1 MVMSDGTSVDNGT
14 AAAADALSSAAEQVR
29 TSATGA
35 YDAAKSAAGYVG
47 ETASEY
53 PISVLLGATV
63 VAFLAGYLTNTR
75 SGPRESDWQKRSRD
89 WQRRAYQMSDRVRS
103 AAPSASEAASE
114 ARQYV
119 RRNVQ
124 EHPFS
129 GLLSAA
135 AVVGLLGYFL
145 QSRR

>member
-1 MVMSDGTSVDNGT
+1 MSDGTSVDNGA

-29 TSATGA
+29 SSATGA

-63 VAFLAGYLTNTR
+63 VAFLAGYLSNTR

-89 WQRRAYQMSDRVRS
+89 WQRRAYKMTDSVRS

-119 RRNVQ
+119 TRNVQ
-124 EHPFS
+124 EHPLS

>member
-1 MVMSDGTSVDNGT
+1 MSDGTSVDNGT

>member
-1 MVMSDGTSVDNGT
+1 MSDGTSVDNST
-14 AAAADALSSAAEQVR
+14 AAATDAISSAADQVR
-29 TSATGA
+29 ARATGA
-35 YDAAKSAAGYVG
+35 YGAAKNAAGYVG

-53 PISVLLGATV
+53 PISVLRGATV
-63 VAFLAGYLTNTR
+63 VAFLAGYLSNTR
-75 SGPRESDWQKRSRD
+75 GGDRESDWQRRSRD
-89 WQRRAYQMSDRVRS
+89 WQRRASEISDHMRS

-119 RRNVQ
+119 TRNVR
-124 EHPFS
+124 EHPLS

>member
-1 MVMSDGTSVDNGT
+1 MSDGTSVDNGT

-75 SGPRESDWQKRSRD
+75 SGPRGERL
-89 WQRRAYQMSDRVRS
+89 A
-103 AAPSASEAASE
+103 EAV
-114 ARQYV
+114 ARLAKT
-119 RRNVQ
+119 
-124 EHPFS
+124 S
-129 GLLSAA
+129 LSK
-135 AVVGLLGYFL
+135 
-145 QSRR
+145 